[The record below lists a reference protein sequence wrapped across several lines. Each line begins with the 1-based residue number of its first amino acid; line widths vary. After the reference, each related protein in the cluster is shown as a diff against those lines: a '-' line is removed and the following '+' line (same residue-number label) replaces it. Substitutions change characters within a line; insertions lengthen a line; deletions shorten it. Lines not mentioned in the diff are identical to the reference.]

1 MVSFQSIVLLESMIK
16 KRDFEDSFCISEA
29 TSLKNET
36 KVFEHEWFSD
46 FKLVKK

>member
-1 MVSFQSIVLLESMIK
+1 MIK

-36 KVFEHEWFSD
+36 EVFESDFPLLRID

>member
-1 MVSFQSIVLLESMIK
+1 MIK
-16 KRDFEDSFCISEA
+16 ERDSKDSFCISEA

-36 KVFEHEWFSD
+36 EVFEHGFSD